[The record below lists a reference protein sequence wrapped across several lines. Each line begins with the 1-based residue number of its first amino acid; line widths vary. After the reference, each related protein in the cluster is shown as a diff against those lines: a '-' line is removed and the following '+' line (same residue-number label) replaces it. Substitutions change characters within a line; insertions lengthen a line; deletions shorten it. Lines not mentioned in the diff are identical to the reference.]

1 MHKVKDIR
9 GIIIELNRSD
19 KQWQKQKY
27 SMYRAPKKKLMEA
40 CSIHTKIKSFPQDQ
54 ACNYREQS

>member
-1 MHKVKDIR
+1 
-9 GIIIELNRSD
+9 
-19 KQWQKQKY
+19 
-27 SMYRAPKKKLMEA
+27 MYRAPKKKLMEA